1 MLLGS
6 GLFILFC
13 AIMVRVS
20 KLTQVT
26 ASNGYPA
33 PVDNSSVALNQCD
46 QKKARNDAR
55 PSQSK
60 SDLSDEDYQQCITAL
75 TQAPKTQTLKP
86 EVTKLP
92 TRIPKETHT
101 RRIAGNGILIEGLLG
116 MRDPS
121 VFVQTNTWYEKIS
134 DRFIYVYG
142 GIKRDASPDRTH
154 SAVAVVVT
162 DLAGNR
168 LSEGGIY
175 EAPIT
180 EGELTILDAKGAL
193 LIISTPDGNLLF
205 FDVQSRKFISPDAN
219 FLASSQQR
227 ESGNGI
233 LLEIR
238 GSPFDSSYDVT
249 NQWYQEDNG
258 ERITV
263 FSGRTKE
270 KNGQAVVLLTTSQ
283 GEPNT
288 SNQVEVYSVPGYVA
302 SDWEYLRIFQVKQE
316 KVILVGKRGG
326 EYVFDLSTKKFLT
339 QSEVAQLPADLDLL
353 ALEKS
358 YEQIRVEAS
367 TGSISTGTTPTPTL
381 PPYP

>member
-1 MLLGS
+1 
-6 GLFILFC
+6 
-13 AIMVRVS
+13 
-20 KLTQVT
+20 
-26 ASNGYPA
+26 
-33 PVDNSSVALNQCD
+33 
-46 QKKARNDAR
+46 
-55 PSQSK
+55 
-60 SDLSDEDYQQCITAL
+60 
-75 TQAPKTQTLKP
+75 
-86 EVTKLP
+86 
-92 TRIPKETHT
+92 
-101 RRIAGNGILIEGLLG
+101 